1 MTSTPTPELAA
12 AQACLRL
19 LHTARAALSGPSPAA
34 AASLL
39 AGPIAEADE
48 ALRRAGLTGNEAEL
62 LNRIYDL
69 EPDRPDP
76 DPRGC
81 PAPASSAGS
90 ARSVRSAGSARSAP

>member
-81 PAPASSAGS
+81 PAS
-90 ARSVRSAGSARSAP
+90 ARSANSAGSARSAP

>member
-39 AGPIAEADE
+39 AGPMAEADE

-76 DPRGC
+76 RAC
-81 PAPASSAGS
+81 TAPASSAPS
-90 ARSVRSAGSARSAP
+90 IP

>member
-19 LHTARAALSGPSPAA
+19 LHTARAALTGPVPTAA

-39 AGPIAEADE
+39 AGPMAEADE

-62 LNRIYDL
+62 LARIYDL
-69 EPDRPDP
+69 DP
-76 DPRGC
+76 HPPMRSGDDGSTVPGS
-81 PAPASSAGS
+81 PVTGSAVSSSAS
-90 ARSVRSAGSARSAP
+90 T

>member
-19 LHTARAALSGPSPAA
+19 LHTARAALTGPVPTAA

-39 AGPIAEADE
+39 AGPMAEADE

-62 LNRIYDL
+62 LARIYDL
-69 EPDRPDP
+69 DP
-76 DPRGC
+76 HPPTPCGDDGSPVTGS
-81 PAPASSAGS
+81 AVSSSAS
-90 ARSVRSAGSARSAP
+90 T